1 MNIDNLLAMKNKR
14 VVFLYNRMPEDP
26 KDDELDVVRQIRFIK
41 KALQVLGYESSLVPF
56 DSRLDEVIAQLKKI
70 QPLLVFN
77 MVEMME
83 GTGALL
89 HVSPSILNVLKIPY
103 TGVQLEAM
111 FITTSKI
118 LAKKQMRLNKLPTS
132 DWYTLDQLDKL
143 KKDETYIAKPIWEDG
158 SLGLDEENI
167 FTGNNKTYIQKLRK
181 LNRKEIFVEQY
192 IDGREFN
199 LSVLGGKKG
208 PQVMPPAEILFK
220 DYPEGKHRIVGYKA
234 KWTEDSFEYNHT
246 PRTFRY
252 KKEDLPLVEELK
264 SIAIN
269 CWNVFELRGYVRVD
283 FRVDKNRNP
292 YILEINGNPCIA
304 PESGYVAAIK
314 QGGLTFVQVVER
326 IIEDALKS

>member
-1 MNIDNLLAMKNKR
+1 MKNNR
-14 VVFLYNRMPEDP
+14 VAFLYNRMSENP
-26 KDDELDVVRQIRFIK
+26 KEDELDVVRQMKFIN
-41 KALQVLGYESSLVPF
+41 KALKVLGYESFEVPF
-56 DSRLDEVIAQLKKI
+56 DIHLQQVIAELKKI
-70 QPLLVFN
+70 NPLVVFN
-77 MVEMME
+77 LVEMME

-89 HVSPSILNVLKIPY
+89 HISPSILNVLDIPY

-111 FITTSKI
+111 FITTSKV
-118 LAKKQMRLNKLPTS
+118 LGKQQMRLLGLPTS
-132 DWYTLDQLDKL
+132 DWYTLDQIGKL
-143 KKDETYIAKPIWEDG
+143 KKDEMYIVKPIWEDG

-167 FTGNNKTYIQKLRK
+167 FQGNDKAYIQKLKK
-181 LNRKEIFVEQY
+181 LNPKKFFIEQY

-208 PQVMPPAEILFK
+208 PEVMPPAEILFK

-264 SIAIN
+264 AIAIK
-269 CWNVFELRGYVRVD
+269 CWKALDLKGYVRVD
-283 FRVDKNRNP
+283 FRVDKNRKP

-304 PESGYVAAIK
+304 PESGYVAATK
-314 QGGLTFVQVVER
+314 QAGLTFPQVVER
-326 IIEDALKS
+326 IIEDALRK

>member
-1 MNIDNLLAMKNKR
+1 MKNNR
-14 VVFLYNRMPEDP
+14 VVFLYNRMSENP
-26 KDDELDVVRQIRFIK
+26 KDDELDVVRQMRFIK
-41 KALQVLGYESSLVPF
+41 KALKVLGYESFEVPF
-56 DSRLDEVIAQLKKI
+56 DIHLDEVIAQLKKMK
-70 QPLLVFN
+70 PLLVFN

-89 HVSPSILNVLKIPY
+89 HISPSILNVLKIPY

-111 FITTSKI
+111 FLTTSKV
-118 LAKKQMRLNKLPTS
+118 LGKQQMRLHGLPTS
-132 DWYTLDQLDKL
+132 DWYTLNQLGKL

-167 FTGNNKTYIQKLRK
+167 FQGNNKAYIQKLKK
-181 LNRKEIFVEQY
+181 LDPKEIFVEQF
-192 IDGREFN
+192 IKGREFN
-199 LSVLGGKKG
+199 LSVLGGKNG

-220 DYPEGKHRIVGYKA
+220 DYPEGKHHIVGYKA

-264 SIAIN
+264 SIAIK
-269 CWNVFELRGYVRVD
+269 CWHAFELRGYVRVD
-283 FRVDKNRNP
+283 FRVDKNKKP

-314 QGGLTFVQVVER
+314 QAGLTFPQVVER
-326 IIEDALKS
+326 IIEDALKP